1 MYNLDTEIVKTLDEL
16 SSVLSSLAA
25 NDARLYV
32 PVFVLV
38 IVRLHLSRYVS
49 SLVIRVGWR
58 IPQ

>member
-16 SSVLSSLAA
+16 SSVLSALAA
-25 NDARLYV
+25 HDARLYV

-49 SLVIRVGWR
+49 
-58 IPQ
+58 

>member
-16 SSVLSSLAA
+16 SSVLSALAA

-32 PVFVLV
+32 PAFVLV

-49 SLVIRVGWR
+49 
-58 IPQ
+58 